1 MPESTSDSEP
11 GAEPGA
17 AAAPGTD
24 QAPEHPKP
32 EHPEPHHH
40 RRGPDRPAPDEEDA
54 GRQRLAFT
62 LRHGSRA
69 QVVVAV
75 LLAVLGFAS
84 VVQVR
89 NNEQD
94 NTYAGLREQDLI
106 EILNAL
112 TGTAERARR
121 ERDRLEQTR
130 DELRSENTSREAA
143 LSQTQQRAQTLNILA
158 GLVPVTGPGIRITIE
173 EGAGP
178 VSVGSLLDIVQ
189 EMRTADAEAIEF
201 NDKYRVVAQ
210 SSFNEAVGGIELDG
224 NLLEPP
230 YVIDVIG
237 DPHSLH
243 GGLTF
248 ASGPIETLEQYD
260 GATVDVQE
268 LDSLDI
274 TSVRDPVR
282 PVNAEADPD
291 Q

>member
-1 MPESTSDSEP
+1 M
-11 GAEPGA
+11 
-17 AAAPGTD
+17 
-24 QAPEHPKP
+24 PEHPP
-32 EHPEPHHH
+32 GDTEPHHK
-40 RRGPDRPAPDEEDA
+40 RSAEPPAPDEEDA
-54 GRQRLAFT
+54 GRKRLAFT

-173 EGAGP
+173 EGASP
-178 VSVGSLLDIVQ
+178 VSVGSMLDIVQ

-201 NDKYRVVAQ
+201 NDQYRVVAQ
-210 SSFNEAVGGIELDG
+210 SSFNLAVGGIELDG

-248 ASGPIETLEQYD
+248 ASGPIETLEKYED
-260 GATVDVQE
+260 ATVDVQE
-268 LDSLDI
+268 LENVEI

-282 PVNAEADPD
+282 PVNAEVDPD

>member
-1 MPESTSDSEP
+1 MPEQPPQPRHEARPS
-11 GAEPGA
+11 
-17 AAAPGTD
+17 
-24 QAPEHPKP
+24 PE
-32 EHPEPHHH
+32 
-40 RRGPDRPAPDEEDA
+40 DEDA
-54 GRQRLAFT
+54 GRKRLAST

-75 LLAVLGFAS
+75 LLAVLGFTAI
-84 VVQVR
+84 VQVR
-89 NNEQD
+89 NTEQD

-143 LSQTQQRAQTLNILA
+143 LSQTQERARTLNIIA

-201 NDKYRVVAQ
+201 NDEFRVVAQ
-210 SSFNEAVGGIELDG
+210 SSFDEAVGGIELDG

-230 YVIDVIG
+230 YVIEVIG
-237 DPHSLH
+237 DPHSLS
-243 GGLTF
+243 GGLSF
-248 ASGPIETLEQYD
+248 AGGPIETLEQYD
-260 GATVDVQE
+260 GATVEVEE
-268 LDSLDI
+268 LDSIDI
-274 TSVRDPVR
+274 ESVREFVR
-282 PVNAEADPD
+282 PVNAEADTG

>member
-1 MPESTSDSEP
+1 MPEQTPHRHEARPS
-11 GAEPGA
+11 
-17 AAAPGTD
+17 
-24 QAPEHPKP
+24 PE
-32 EHPEPHHH
+32 
-40 RRGPDRPAPDEEDA
+40 DEDA
-54 GRQRLAFT
+54 GRKRLAST

-75 LLAVLGFAS
+75 LLAVLGFTA

-89 NNEQD
+89 NTEQD

-130 DELRSENTSREAA
+130 DELQSENTSREAA
-143 LSQTQQRAQTLNILA
+143 LSQTQERARTLNIIA

-173 EGAGP
+173 EGPGP

-201 NDKYRVVAQ
+201 NDEVRVVAE
-210 SSFNEAVGGIELDG
+210 SSFNVAVGGIELDG

-230 YVIDVIG
+230 YVIEVIG
-237 DPHSLH
+237 DPHSLN
-243 GGLTF
+243 GGLVF
-248 ASGPIETLEQYD
+248 AGGPIENLEEYD
-260 GATVDVQE
+260 GATVEVEE
-268 LDSLDI
+268 LESIDI
-274 TSVRDPVR
+274 ESVREFVR
-282 PVNAEADPD
+282 PVNAEADTG

>member
-1 MPESTSDSEP
+1 MPE
-11 GAEPGA
+11 
-17 AAAPGTD
+17 
-24 QAPEHPKP
+24 QPKP
-32 EHPEPHHH
+32 RHEARPSPE
-40 RRGPDRPAPDEEDA
+40 DEDA
-54 GRQRLAFT
+54 GRKRLAST

-75 LLAVLGFAS
+75 LLAVLGFTAI
-84 VVQVR
+84 VQVR
-89 NNEQD
+89 NTEQD

-130 DELRSENTSREAA
+130 DELQSENTSREAA
-143 LSQTQQRAQTLNILA
+143 LSQTQERARTLNIIA

-201 NDKYRVVAQ
+201 NDEHRVVAQ

-230 YVIDVIG
+230 YVIEVIG
-237 DPHSLH
+237 DPHSLN
-243 GGLTF
+243 GGLSF
-248 ASGPIETLEQYD
+248 AGGPIETLEQYD
-260 GATVDVQE
+260 GATVEVEE
-268 LDSLDI
+268 LESIDI
-274 TSVRDPVR
+274 ESVREFVR
-282 PVNAEADPD
+282 PVNAEADTG

>member
-1 MPESTSDSEP
+1 MPESMPDPTTDPTSGHQPRHADH
-11 GAEPGA
+11 ADA
-17 AAAPGTD
+17 D
-24 QAPEHPKP
+24 
-32 EHPEPHHH
+32 
-40 RRGPDRPAPDEEDA
+40 EDA
-54 GRQRLAFT
+54 GRQRLAST

-75 LLAVLGFAS
+75 LLAVLGFAA

-89 NNEQD
+89 DTEQD

-143 LSQTQQRAQTLNILA
+143 LAQTQERARTLNILA
-158 GLVPVTGPGIRITIE
+158 GLVPVTGPGIRITIQ
-173 EGAGP
+173 EGPGP

-201 NDKYRVVAQ
+201 NDEVRVVAE
-210 SSFNEAVGGIELDG
+210 SSFESGVGGLELDG
-224 NLLEPP
+224 TLLEPP
-230 YVIDVIG
+230 YVIEVIG

-260 GATVDVQE
+260 GATVTVEELESVDVE
-268 LDSLDI
+268 
-274 TSVRDPVR
+274 SVRESVR
-282 PVNAEADPD
+282 PLHAEPD
-291 Q
+291 VDQ

>member
-1 MPESTSDSEP
+1 MPEQTPHRHEARPS
-11 GAEPGA
+11 
-17 AAAPGTD
+17 
-24 QAPEHPKP
+24 PE
-32 EHPEPHHH
+32 
-40 RRGPDRPAPDEEDA
+40 DEDA
-54 GRQRLAFT
+54 GRKRLAST

-75 LLAVLGFAS
+75 LLAVLGFTA

-89 NNEQD
+89 NTEQD

-130 DELRSENTSREAA
+130 DELQSENTSREAA
-143 LSQTQQRAQTLNILA
+143 LSQTQERVRTLNILA

-173 EGAGP
+173 EGPGP

-201 NDKYRVVAQ
+201 NDELRVVAQ
-210 SSFNEAVGGIELDG
+210 SSFNVAVAGIELDG

-230 YVIDVIG
+230 YVIEVIG
-237 DPHSLH
+237 DPHSLN
-243 GGLTF
+243 GGLVF
-248 ASGPIETLEQYD
+248 AGGPIENLEEYD
-260 GATVDVQE
+260 GATVQVEE
-268 LDSLDI
+268 LESIDI
-274 TSVRDPVR
+274 ESVREFVR
-282 PVNAEADPD
+282 PVNAEADSD

>member
-1 MPESTSDSEP
+1 MPEQPTPRDEARPS
-11 GAEPGA
+11 
-17 AAAPGTD
+17 
-24 QAPEHPKP
+24 PE
-32 EHPEPHHH
+32 
-40 RRGPDRPAPDEEDA
+40 DEDA
-54 GRQRLAFT
+54 GRKRLAST

-75 LLAVLGFAS
+75 LLAVLGFTAI
-84 VVQVR
+84 VQVR
-89 NNEQD
+89 NTEQD

-130 DELRSENTSREAA
+130 DELQSENTSREAA
-143 LSQTQQRAQTLNILA
+143 LSQTQERARTLNIIA

-201 NDKYRVVAQ
+201 NDEHRVVAQ

-230 YVIDVIG
+230 YVIEVIG
-237 DPHSLH
+237 DPHSLN
-243 GGLTF
+243 GGLSF
-248 ASGPIETLEQYD
+248 AGGPIETLEQYD
-260 GATVDVQE
+260 GATVEVEELESIDVE
-268 LDSLDI
+268 
-274 TSVRDPVR
+274 SVREFVR
-282 PVNAEADPD
+282 PVNAEADTG

>member
-1 MPESTSDSEP
+1 MPE
-11 GAEPGA
+11 
-17 AAAPGTD
+17 
-24 QAPEHPKP
+24 QPKP
-32 EHPEPHHH
+32 RHEARPSPE
-40 RRGPDRPAPDEEDA
+40 DEDA
-54 GRQRLAFT
+54 GRKRLAST

-69 QVVVAV
+69 QVVVAI
-75 LLAVLGFAS
+75 LLAVLGFTAI
-84 VVQVR
+84 VQVR
-89 NNEQD
+89 NTEQD

-130 DELRSENTSREAA
+130 DELQSENTSREAA
-143 LSQTQQRAQTLNILA
+143 LSQTQERARTLNIIA

-201 NDKYRVVAQ
+201 NDEHRVVAQ

-230 YVIDVIG
+230 YVIEVIG
-237 DPHSLH
+237 DPHSLN
-243 GGLTF
+243 GGLSF
-248 ASGPIETLEQYD
+248 AGGPIETLEQYD
-260 GATVDVQE
+260 GATVEVEE
-268 LDSLDI
+268 LESIDI
-274 TSVRDPVR
+274 ESVREFVR
-282 PVNAEADPD
+282 PVNAEADTG

>member
-1 MPESTSDSEP
+1 MPEPTSDSEP

-17 AAAPGTD
+17 AAAPGTE
-24 QAPEHPKP
+24 QPPEHPEP
-32 EHPEPHHH
+32 HHPEPHHH

>member
-1 MPESTSDSEP
+1 MPDKP
-11 GAEPGA
+11 
-17 AAAPGTD
+17 
-24 QAPEHPKP
+24 HPRH
-32 EHPEPHHH
+32 ERVPEP
-40 RRGPDRPAPDEEDA
+40 PAPDDEDA
-54 GRQRLAFT
+54 GRKRLAFT

-75 LLAVLGFAS
+75 LLAVLGFAT

-89 NNEQD
+89 DTEQD

-121 ERDRLEQTR
+121 ERDRLEQAR
-130 DELRSENTSREAA
+130 DELQSENTSREAA
-143 LSQTQQRAQTLNILA
+143 LSQTQERARTLNILA

-173 EGAGP
+173 EGTGP

-201 NDKYRVVAQ
+201 NDEHRVVAQ
-210 SSFNEAVGGIELDG
+210 SSFDVAEGAIELDG
-224 NLLEPP
+224 ELLEPP
-230 YVIDVIG
+230 YVIEVIG

-260 GATVDVQE
+260 GATVEVEE
-268 LDSLDI
+268 LESVDI
-274 TSVRDPVR
+274 ESVTDPVR
-282 PVNAEADPD
+282 PVNAEADTD

>member
-1 MPESTSDSEP
+1 MPEQTPHRHEARPS
-11 GAEPGA
+11 
-17 AAAPGTD
+17 
-24 QAPEHPKP
+24 PE
-32 EHPEPHHH
+32 
-40 RRGPDRPAPDEEDA
+40 DEDA
-54 GRQRLAFT
+54 GRKRLAST

-75 LLAVLGFAS
+75 LLAVLGFTA

-89 NNEQD
+89 NTEQD

-130 DELRSENTSREAA
+130 DELQSENTSREAA
-143 LSQTQQRAQTLNILA
+143 LSQTQERARTLNILA

-173 EGAGP
+173 EGPGP

-201 NDKYRVVAQ
+201 NDEFRVVAE
-210 SSFNEAVGGIELDG
+210 SSFDVAVGGIELDG

-230 YVIDVIG
+230 YVIEVIG
-237 DPHSLH
+237 DPHSLN
-243 GGLTF
+243 GGLVF
-248 ASGPIETLEQYD
+248 AGGPIETLEEYD
-260 GATVDVQE
+260 GATVEVEE
-268 LDSLDI
+268 LESIDI
-274 TSVRDPVR
+274 ESVREFER
-282 PVNAEADPD
+282 PVTAEADTG

>member
-1 MPESTSDSEP
+1 MPEP
-11 GAEPGA
+11 GHQPRHAEPDA
-17 AAAPGTD
+17 D
-24 QAPEHPKP
+24 
-32 EHPEPHHH
+32 
-40 RRGPDRPAPDEEDA
+40 EDA
-54 GRQRLAFT
+54 GRQRLAST

-75 LLAVLGFAS
+75 LLAVLGFAA

-89 NNEQD
+89 DTEQD

-143 LSQTQQRAQTLNILA
+143 LAQTQERARTLNILA
-158 GLVPVTGPGIRITIE
+158 GLVPVTGPGIRITIQ
-173 EGAGP
+173 EGPGP

-201 NDKYRVVAQ
+201 NDEVRVVAE
-210 SSFNEAVGGIELDG
+210 SSFESGVGGLELDDT
-224 NLLEPP
+224 LLEPP
-230 YVIDVIG
+230 YVIEVIG

-260 GATVDVQE
+260 GATVTVEE
-268 LDSLDI
+268 LEEVDI
-274 TSVRDPVR
+274 ESVRESVR
-282 PVNAEADPD
+282 PVHAEPDPD

>member
-1 MPESTSDSEP
+1 MPE
-11 GAEPGA
+11 
-17 AAAPGTD
+17 
-24 QAPEHPKP
+24 QPKP
-32 EHPEPHHH
+32 RHEARPSPE
-40 RRGPDRPAPDEEDA
+40 DEDA
-54 GRQRLAFT
+54 GRKRLAST

-69 QVVVAV
+69 QVVVAI
-75 LLAVLGFAS
+75 LLAVLGFTAI
-84 VVQVR
+84 VQVR
-89 NNEQD
+89 NTEQD

-130 DELRSENTSREAA
+130 DELQSENTSREAA
-143 LSQTQQRAQTLNILA
+143 LSQTQERARTLNILA

-201 NDKYRVVAQ
+201 NDQYRVVAQ

-230 YVIDVIG
+230 YVIEVIG
-237 DPHSLH
+237 DPHSLN
-243 GGLTF
+243 GGLSF
-248 ASGPIETLEQYD
+248 AGGPIETLEQYD
-260 GATVDVQE
+260 GATVEVEE
-268 LDSLDI
+268 LESIDI
-274 TSVRDPVR
+274 ESVREFVR
-282 PVNAEADPD
+282 PVNAEADTG

>member
-1 MPESTSDSEP
+1 MPEQTPHRHEARPS
-11 GAEPGA
+11 
-17 AAAPGTD
+17 
-24 QAPEHPKP
+24 PE
-32 EHPEPHHH
+32 
-40 RRGPDRPAPDEEDA
+40 DEDA
-54 GRQRLAFT
+54 GRKRLAST

-75 LLAVLGFAS
+75 LLAVLGFTA

-89 NNEQD
+89 NTEQD

-130 DELRSENTSREAA
+130 DELQSENTSREAA
-143 LSQTQQRAQTLNILA
+143 LTQTQERARTLNILA

-173 EGAGP
+173 EGPGP

-201 NDKYRVVAQ
+201 NDEFRVVAE
-210 SSFNEAVGGIELDG
+210 SSFDVAVGGIELDG

-230 YVIDVIG
+230 YVIEVIG
-237 DPHSLH
+237 DPHSLN
-243 GGLTF
+243 GGLVF
-248 ASGPIETLEQYD
+248 AGGPIETLEEYD
-260 GATVDVQE
+260 GATVEVEE
-268 LDSLDI
+268 LESIDI
-274 TSVRDPVR
+274 ESVREFER
-282 PVNAEADPD
+282 PVAAEADTG

>member
-1 MPESTSDSEP
+1 MPD
-11 GAEPGA
+11 
-17 AAAPGTD
+17 
-24 QAPEHPKP
+24 
-32 EHPEPHHH
+32 
-40 RRGPDRPAPDEEDA
+40 RRVPDRPVPDAHVPDEPHPRHARTTAPDEQDA
-54 GRQRLAFT
+54 GRKRLAST
-62 LRHGSRA
+62 LRHASRA

-75 LLAVLGFAS
+75 LLAVLGFAA

-89 NNEQD
+89 DTEQD

-143 LSQTQQRAQTLNILA
+143 LTQTQERARTLNILA

-173 EGAGP
+173 EGTGP

-189 EMRTADAEAIEF
+189 EMRTADAEAIEV
-201 NDKYRVVAQ
+201 NNQYRVVAQ
-210 SSFNEAVGGIELDG
+210 SSFDLTEEGIELDG
-224 NLLEPP
+224 NLLEAP
-230 YVIDVIG
+230 YVIEVIG
-237 DPHSLH
+237 DPHSLS

-260 GATVDVQE
+260 GASVEVEE
-268 LDSLDI
+268 LESIDI
-274 TSVRDPVR
+274 ESVREPVR
-282 PVNAEADPD
+282 PVEAEPD
-291 Q
+291 TDE

>member
-1 MPESTSDSEP
+1 MPE
-11 GAEPGA
+11 
-17 AAAPGTD
+17 
-24 QAPEHPKP
+24 Q
-32 EHPEPHHH
+32 PEPHHH
-40 RRGPDRPAPDEEDA
+40 RRPPQDEDA
-54 GRQRLAFT
+54 GRQRLAST

-89 NNEQD
+89 NTGQD

-130 DELRSENTSREAA
+130 DELQSANTSREAA
-143 LSQTQQRAQTLNILA
+143 LSQTQERAQTLAILA

-173 EGAGP
+173 EGPGP

-201 NDKYRVVAQ
+201 NDQYRVVAQ
-210 SSFNEAVGGIELDG
+210 SSFDLAVGGIELDG

-230 YVIDVIG
+230 YVIEVIG

-260 GATVDVQE
+260 QASVQVEE
-268 LDSLDI
+268 LESIDI
-274 TSVRDPVR
+274 ESVREPVR
-282 PVNAEADPD
+282 PVEAQPD
-291 Q
+291 TGQ

>member
-1 MPESTSDSEP
+1 MPEHE
-11 GAEPGA
+11 
-17 AAAPGTD
+17 
-24 QAPEHPKP
+24 
-32 EHPEPHHH
+32 EPHH
-40 RRGPDRPAPDEEDA
+40 RRPEPDEDDA
-54 GRQRLAFT
+54 GRKRLAST

-130 DELRSENTSREAA
+130 DQLQSENTSRQAA
-143 LSQTQQRAQTLNILA
+143 LSQTQQRAEALSILA
-158 GLVPVTGPGIRITIE
+158 GLVPVTGPGIRITIQ
-173 EGAGP
+173 EGDGP
-178 VSVGSLLDIVQ
+178 VSVGSLLDIVM
-189 EMRTADAEAIEF
+189 EMRTADAEAIEV
-201 NDKYRVVAQ
+201 NDQYRVVAQ
-210 SSFNEAVGGIELDG
+210 SSFNLTDAGIELDG

-230 YVIDVIG
+230 YVIEVIG

-260 GATVDVQE
+260 GATVQVEE
-268 LDSLDI
+268 LESIDI
-274 TSVRDPVR
+274 ESVREPTR
-282 PVNAEADPD
+282 PLEAEPD
-291 Q
+291 TGQ